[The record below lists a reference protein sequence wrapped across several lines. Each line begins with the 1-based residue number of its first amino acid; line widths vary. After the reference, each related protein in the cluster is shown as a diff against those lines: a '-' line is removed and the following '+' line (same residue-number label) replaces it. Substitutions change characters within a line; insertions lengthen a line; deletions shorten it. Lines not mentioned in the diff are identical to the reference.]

1 VSEDESDM
9 WILSTSSCS
18 STRVRTYVAQPLE
31 IHDAQMECV
40 SPVISAIPAAEA
52 AEFSTRPVALF
63 ACGEPGLIRPCL
75 SESNS
80 DEGS

>member
-1 VSEDESDM
+1 
-9 WILSTSSCS
+9 
-18 STRVRTYVAQPLE
+18 
-31 IHDAQMECV
+31 MECV

-52 AEFSTRPVALF
+52 AEFSTRLVALF

-75 SESNS
+75 SEINS